1 MDLYSRYVEQ
11 LVRMGSAPGAQ
22 HYAKARAQELE
33 ADQSGLF
40 RGIYQAVNDQIKAGL
55 DKPTESASL
64 SPEKLL

>member
-22 HYAKARAQELE
+22 HYAKARAKELE
-33 ADQSGLF
+33 ADPSGLF

-55 DKPTESASL
+55 DKPMESDSP

>member
-1 MDLYSRYVEQ
+1 MDLYSRYVNQ

-40 RGIYQAVNDQIKAGL
+40 RGIYQAVNDQIKAGQAQSM
-55 DKPTESASL
+55 ESEPP

>member
-33 ADQSGLF
+33 ADPFGSF
-40 RGIYQAVNDQIKAGL
+40 RGIYQAVNDQIKAGQE
-55 DKPTESASL
+55 KPTESASP
-64 SPEKLL
+64 SPTKPD